1 MIYHGDA
8 LNYINE
14 TPAVLRSIVKKR
26 SDILAD
32 VRRLTGDACISR
44 LIFLGTGSSYNAAYA
59 AALSGRKY
67 FGTRILV
74 LYPVE
79 LKEVMPALEKDALI
93 AGISQ
98 QGTSTAVIEAI
109 KAARAEGFHTIAV
122 TGEEETPLKAAAE
135 AELFVPCGYEDAGAT
150 TKGYAATELALM
162 ILAENVLGIKALGE
176 GDLEKICDAM
186 ENGLAAMEEANK
198 VLAESLAEAD
208 ELIIILS
215 DPLKGYI
222 PEIVLKFS
230 EMCRIAV
237 RGYTADEFVHGIY
250 NSVTDRSTFLFLQ
263 YGSSTLTEERL
274 KAYYQE
280 RGYRVLLFAAKM
292 SGDGYGLEL
301 MPVLMRICVLT
312 SRKKG
317 IDLNIPKDPAFHSI
331 IGSKIEA
338 NPVNTGKISLT
349 QKYDHRYTV
358 TCRNLIRQINDA
370 LERKVNLTLKDSSLT
385 SAQINVLSELDHAD
399 GHAMSLRQ
407 LQANLRVAQ
416 STTTGLV
423 SRLAAKGL
431 VEITIDPE
439 DRRIHVVSLTSE
451 GKLGGRERCRNIINA
466 EEALLKCLSPD
477 EREMFR
483 TLLSKVYEALE

>member
-26 SDILAD
+26 SDMLAD
-32 VRRLTGDACISR
+32 VRRLTGDACTSR
-44 LIFLGTGSSYNAAYA
+44 LILLGTGSSYNAAYA

-67 FGTRILV
+67 FGTRLQV
-74 LYPVE
+74 FYPAE
-79 LKEVMPALEKDALI
+79 LKEVMPTLEKDVLI

-162 ILAENVLGIKALGE
+162 ILAETVLGVKTLGE
-176 GDLEKICDAM
+176 ADLEAICVAM
-186 ENGLAAMEEANK
+186 EEGLAATEEAGR
-198 VLAESLAEAD
+198 VLAESLAEAE
-208 ELIIILS
+208 ELILIFS
-215 DPLKGYI
+215 DSLKGYI

-250 NSVTDRSTFLFLQ
+250 NSVTDQSTFLFLQ
-263 YGSSTLTEERL
+263 YGAITLMEERL
-274 KAYYQE
+274 GAYYQD
-280 RGYRVLLFAAKM
+280 RGYKVLVYAAKM
-292 SGDGYGLEL
+292 NGDSYGLAL
-301 MPVLMRICVLT
+301 MPALMRICVLT

-317 IDLNIPKDPAFHSI
+317 IDLNIPRDPAFHGI
-331 IGSKIEA
+331 IGSKIEEDPE
-338 NPVNTGKISLT
+338 NVEKIAPI
-349 QKYDHRYTV
+349 QKVDHRYTA
-358 TCRNLIRQINDA
+358 TCRNLIRQINDT
-370 LERKVNLTLKDSSLT
+370 LEKKVNFSLRDSSLT

-399 GHAMSLRQ
+399 GHAMSLRE
-407 LQANLRVAQ
+407 LQANLGVAQ

-431 VEITIDPE
+431 VEITIDPK

-451 GKLGGRERCRNIINA
+451 GKKGGRERSRNIIKA
-466 EEALLKCLSPD
+466 EEALLKSLSAD

-483 TLLSKVYEALE
+483 ILLSKVYEALE

>member
-14 TPAVLRSIVKKR
+14 TPAVLRGIAKKR
-26 SDILAD
+26 KDILAD
-32 VRRLTGDACISR
+32 VRRLTGDTCTSR
-44 LIFLGTGSSYNAAYA
+44 LILLGTGSSYNAAYA

-67 FGTRILV
+67 FGTRIQV
-74 LYPVE
+74 LYPAE
-79 LKEVMPALEKDALI
+79 LNEVMPTLEKDALI

-109 KAARAEGFHTIAV
+109 KAARAEGVHTIAV
-122 TGEEETPLKAAAE
+122 TGEEETPLKAAAD

-162 ILAENVLGIKALGE
+162 ILAETVLGVKALGE
-176 GDLEKICDAM
+176 DELEAISEAM
-186 ENGLAAMEEANK
+186 ERGLAATEEASK
-198 VLAESLAEAD
+198 VLAESLAEAE
-208 ELIIILS
+208 ELILILS

-263 YGSSTLTEERL
+263 YGGVTLTEERL
-274 KAYYQE
+274 RAYYQD
-280 RGYRVLLFAAKM
+280 RGYKVLLYAAGM
-292 SGDGYGLEL
+292 SGNGYGLAL

-317 IDLNIPKDPAFHSI
+317 IDLNVPKDPAFHSI

-483 TLLSKVYEALE
+483 TLLSKVYEAPE

>member
-14 TPAVLRSIVKKR
+14 TPSVLRSIVKRR

-32 VRRLTGDACISR
+32 VRRLTEDARTSQ
-44 LIFLGTGSSYNAAYA
+44 LILLGTGSSYNAAYA

-67 FGTRILV
+67 FGTRIQV
-74 LYPVE
+74 LYPAE
-79 LKEVMPALEKDALI
+79 LKDVMQTLEKDALI

-98 QGTSTAVIEAI
+98 QGTSTAVIDAI

-150 TKGYAATELALM
+150 TKGYAATLLALM
-162 ILAENVLGIKALGE
+162 ILAETVLGVKATGE
-176 GDLEKICDAM
+176 DDLEVICKDM
-186 ENGLAAMEEANK
+186 ENELAATEEANEA
-198 VLAESLAEAD
+198 LAGSLAEAE
-208 ELIIILS
+208 ELILILS

-250 NSVTDRSTFLFLQ
+250 NSVTDRSTFFFLQ
-263 YGSSTLTEERL
+263 YGGITLTEERL
-274 KAYYQE
+274 RAYYQD
-280 RGYRVLLFAAKM
+280 RGYKVLLYAAKM
-292 SGDGYGLEL
+292 NGDDCGLAL

-331 IGSKIEA
+331 IGSK
-338 NPVNTGKISLT
+338 
-349 QKYDHRYTV
+349 
-358 TCRNLIRQINDA
+358 
-370 LERKVNLTLKDSSLT
+370 
-385 SAQINVLSELDHAD
+385 
-399 GHAMSLRQ
+399 
-407 LQANLRVAQ
+407 
-416 STTTGLV
+416 
-423 SRLAAKGL
+423 
-431 VEITIDPE
+431 
-439 DRRIHVVSLTSE
+439 SE
-451 GKLGGRERCRNIINA
+451 GSR
-466 EEALLKCLSPD
+466 
-477 EREMFR
+477 
-483 TLLSKVYEALE
+483 

>member
-74 LYPVE
+74 LYPAE

-292 SGDGYGLEL
+292 SGDGYGLA
-301 MPVLMRICVLT
+301 
-312 SRKKG
+312 
-317 IDLNIPKDPAFHSI
+317 KDPAFHSI

-483 TLLSKVYEALE
+483 TLLSKVYEAPE